1 MPVGQFTGT
10 RSKYVYTTDTDDEYI
25 LELDDTLA
33 TLSPGL
39 TAFNPAS
46 PGDATPA
53 PRRFKPRGVHWQG
66 TAAGFEKKRKFI
78 ICGKTDDALYDTTTS
93 STLTIDGAAGKTT
106 GRRGET
112 LTF

>member
-10 RSKYVYTTDTDDEYI
+10 RGKYVYTSDTDDEYI
-25 LELDDTLA
+25 LEMDTTLA
-33 TLSPGL
+33 ALSSTL

-53 PRRFKPRGVHWQG
+53 PKRFKPRGVHWQG
-66 TAAGFEKKRKFI
+66 TAAGFEGKRKFI
-78 ICGKTDDALYDTTTS
+78 VCGTTEDTLYDTS
-93 STLTIDGAAGKTT
+93 VSATLTIDGAAGKTT